1 MFYIRLENTTP
12 YGSPQFLTDEQLGQ
26 VGGTWVEYVFCGDAI
41 DTLIQGYQDIYDAD
55 QERVVQTIYDLENP
69 RDLIVEN
76 VRVTRNELLAAS
88 DYTQM
93 PDVTFNAGVKESWA
107 TYRQS
112 LRNLPAN
119 IPSDIASLGDVVW
132 PTPPPG

>member
-1 MFYIRLENTTP
+1 MFYIRLENTKP
-12 YGSPQFLTDEQLGQ
+12 NGSPQFLKDEQLGQ
-26 VGGTWVEYVFCGDAI
+26 MGGTWVEYVFCSDPI
-41 DTLIQGYQDIYDAD
+41 DELLQTYVDVYDPD
-55 QERVVQTIYDLENP
+55 QERVIQTIVSLENP
-69 RDLIVEN
+69 RDLIVDN
-76 VRVTRNELLAAS
+76 VRITRNELLAAS

-93 PDVTFNAGVKESWA
+93 PDVTFNAGVKQSWA

-112 LRNLPAN
+112 LRNLPAD